1 MDYFGCDPILDL
13 NLSMNTISSLKHM
26 IEEYGS
32 KLIEMEADFYE
43 LKLTA
48 NLIKKYLSMT
58 VEQQLDHKIEDDEL
72 VFLIIDQYGIGNYE
86 EARQD
91 LEEFSVVFN

>member
-1 MDYFGCDPILDL
+1 ME
-13 NLSMNTISSLKHM
+13 LSGYNSL
-26 IEEYGS
+26 INEFGS
-32 KLIEMEADFYE
+32 KLIEIEADFYE
-43 LKLTA
+43 LKLTP

>member
-1 MDYFGCDPILDL
+1 
-13 NLSMNTISSLKHM
+13 
-26 IEEYGS
+26 
-32 KLIEMEADFYE
+32 
-43 LKLTA
+43 
-48 NLIKKYLSMT
+48 MT

-72 VFLIIDQYGIGNYE
+72 VFLIIDQYGIGNYD

>member
-1 MDYFGCDPILDL
+1 ME
-13 NLSMNTISSLKHM
+13 LSGYNSL
-26 IEEYGS
+26 INEFGS
-32 KLIEMEADFYE
+32 KLIEIEADFYE

>member
-1 MDYFGCDPILDL
+1 ME
-13 NLSMNTISSLKHM
+13 LSGYNSL
-26 IEEYGS
+26 INEFGS
-32 KLIEMEADFYE
+32 KLIEMESDFYE

-72 VFLIIDQYGIGNYE
+72 VFLIVDQYGIGNYD

>member
-1 MDYFGCDPILDL
+1 ME
-13 NLSMNTISSLKHM
+13 LSGYNSL
-26 IEEYGS
+26 INEFGS
-32 KLIEMEADFYE
+32 KLIEMESDFYE

-72 VFLIIDQYGIGNYE
+72 VFLIIDQYGIGNYD

>member
-1 MDYFGCDPILDL
+1 ME
-13 NLSMNTISSLKHM
+13 LSGYNSL
-26 IEEYGS
+26 INEFGS
-32 KLIEMEADFYE
+32 KLIEMESDFYE

-86 EARQD
+86 EARSD
-91 LEEFSVVFN
+91 FDEFSVVFN

>member
-1 MDYFGCDPILDL
+1 ME
-13 NLSMNTISSLKHM
+13 LSGYNSL
-26 IEEYGS
+26 INEFGS

-58 VEQQLDHKIEDDEL
+58 VEQHLDHKIEDDEL

>member
-1 MDYFGCDPILDL
+1 ME
-13 NLSMNTISSLKHM
+13 LSGYNSL
-26 IEEYGS
+26 INEFGS
-32 KLIEMEADFYE
+32 KLIEIEADFHE

>member
-1 MDYFGCDPILDL
+1 ME
-13 NLSMNTISSLKHM
+13 LSGYNSL
-26 IEEYGS
+26 INEFGS

-48 NLIKKYLSMT
+48 NLIKKYLLMT
-58 VEQQLDHKIEDDEL
+58 IEQQLDHKIEDDEL

-86 EARQD
+86 EAQQD
-91 LEEFSVVFN
+91 LDEFSVVFN

>member
-1 MDYFGCDPILDL
+1 ME
-13 NLSMNTISSLKHM
+13 LSGYNSL
-26 IEEYGS
+26 INEFGS
-32 KLIEMEADFYE
+32 KLIEIETDFYE

>member
-1 MDYFGCDPILDL
+1 ME
-13 NLSMNTISSLKHM
+13 LSGYNSL
-26 IEEYGS
+26 INEFGS
-32 KLIEMEADFYE
+32 KLIEMESDFYE
-43 LKLTA
+43 LKLTS

-72 VFLIIDQYGIGNYE
+72 VFLIIDQYGIGNYD

>member
-1 MDYFGCDPILDL
+1 MELSGYNSLINEFG
-13 NLSMNTISSLKHM
+13 SQ
-26 IEEYGS
+26 
-32 KLIEMEADFYE
+32 LIEMESDFYE
-43 LKLTA
+43 LKLTS

-72 VFLIIDQYGIGNYE
+72 VFLIIDQYGIGNYD

>member
-1 MDYFGCDPILDL
+1 ME
-13 NLSMNTISSLKHM
+13 LSGYNSL
-26 IEEYGS
+26 INEFGS
-32 KLIEMEADFYE
+32 KLIEMESDFYE

-58 VEQQLDHKIEDDEL
+58 VEQHLDHKIEDDEL

>member
-1 MDYFGCDPILDL
+1 MRK
-13 NLSMNTISSLKHM
+13 ISSLKRM

-32 KLIEMEADFYE
+32 KLIEMETDFYD

-48 NLIKKYLSMT
+48 GLIKQYLSMT
-58 VEQQLDHKIEDDEL
+58 VEQHLDHKIEDGEL
-72 VFLIIDQYGIGNYE
+72 VFLIIDQYGIGNYK

-91 LEEFSVVFN
+91 LDEFSVVFN

>member
-1 MDYFGCDPILDL
+1 ME
-13 NLSMNTISSLKHM
+13 LSGYNSL
-26 IEEYGS
+26 INEFGS
-32 KLIEMEADFYE
+32 KLIEMESDFYD

-48 NLIKKYLSMT
+48 GLIKQYLSMT
-58 VEQQLDHKIEDDEL
+58 VEQHLDHKIEDGEL

-91 LEEFSVVFN
+91 LDEFSVVFN

>member
-1 MDYFGCDPILDL
+1 ME
-13 NLSMNTISSLKHM
+13 LSGYNSL
-26 IEEYGS
+26 INEFGS
-32 KLIEMEADFYE
+32 KLIEIEADFHE

-58 VEQQLDHKIEDDEL
+58 VKQQLDHKIEDDEL

>member
-1 MDYFGCDPILDL
+1 ME
-13 NLSMNTISSLKHM
+13 LSGYNSL
-26 IEEYGS
+26 INEFGS

-48 NLIKKYLSMT
+48 NLIKKYLLMT
-58 VEQQLDHKIEDDEL
+58 IEQQLDHKIEDDEL